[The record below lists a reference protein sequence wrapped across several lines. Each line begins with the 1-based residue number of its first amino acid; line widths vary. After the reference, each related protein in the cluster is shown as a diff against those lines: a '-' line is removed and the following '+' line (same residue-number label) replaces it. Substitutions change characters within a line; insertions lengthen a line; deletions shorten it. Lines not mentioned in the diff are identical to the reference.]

1 MFCKPWPAVSSI
13 VCPGLNNRQ
22 NWQIICLCKH
32 LPLSFKQTNKQTK
45 RFHVL
50 HVYLKPGQTN
60 WLKKYLQNLFYLL
73 NEISHIVTFTFT
85 WNVKCK
91 MAKKIDLSFKSLKKN
106 KSYKTLFLSRKN
118 QLFFFFKQ
126 KNNIRKRSSFFRIS
140 TKARDEKWT
149 LYAFR
154 DPKWGFFVKVELPK
168 VANDCRVSFFLL
180 LLFSLS
186 FFFFWKQ
193 TVELPRQ

>member
-1 MFCKPWPAVSSI
+1 MVFAVTCHFFIRIWKCGLYLSIDFPLFLNKNKNKKTGTAGYLVFCKPWPAVSSI

-91 MAKKIDLSFKSLKKN
+91 MAKKIDLSFKSLKK
-106 KSYKTLFLSRKN
+106 
-118 QLFFFFKQ
+118 
-126 KNNIRKRSSFFRIS
+126 I
-140 TKARDEKWT
+140 
-149 LYAFR
+149 
-154 DPKWGFFVKVELPK
+154 KV
-168 VANDCRVSFFLL
+168 
-180 LLFSLS
+180 
-186 FFFFWKQ
+186 
-193 TVELPRQ
+193 